1 MKKVTAFAFLCF
13 MTFASSLSFA
23 ADVDKNKKT
32 NESLESTRSDAVIF
46 KVHDVIPVT
55 EDGVISRCDFTVT
68 LYNRTQV
75 NFRSFTL
82 NLEWKDTVD
91 ENFKFDQYVMNYIS
105 QDEFA
110 MFKNI
115 VENDKEAS
123 EALKAQIVVNAFGAD
138 KQVSIR
144 SSVNNEKCYLMLS
157 DAEFTVSPCE
167 TVRTTTLKSLEDLNK
182 GKEECTGFFQLVN
195 TSNPEYF
202 GKFKNISASDEKE
215 QELQSQKSALQ
226 SIDELINKV
235 AKNMEAATHSLTT
248 SK

>member
-1 MKKVTAFAFLCF
+1 MKKVTAFMFLCF

-23 ADVDKNKKT
+23 ANVNQDKKT
-32 NESLESTRSDAVIF
+32 NENSSTRSDAVIF
-46 KVHDVIPVT
+46 KVHDIVPVT

-68 LYNRTQV
+68 LYNRTNI

-82 NLEWKDTVD
+82 NLEWKDSVD
-91 ENFKFDQYVMNYIS
+91 ENFKFDQYVMSYIS
-105 QDEFA
+105 KDEFA
-110 MFKNI
+110 EFKDI
-115 VENDKEAS
+115 VEKDKDSADV
-123 EALKAQIVVNAFGAD
+123 LKTQIVVNAFGAD
-138 KQVSIR
+138 KQVSIK

-157 DAEFTVSPCE
+157 DADFTVSPCE

-182 GKEECTGFFQLVN
+182 GKEECSGFFQLVN

-215 QELQSQKSALQ
+215 QEMESQKNALQ

-235 AKNMEAATHSLTT
+235 AKNMETATNALTST
-248 SK
+248 K